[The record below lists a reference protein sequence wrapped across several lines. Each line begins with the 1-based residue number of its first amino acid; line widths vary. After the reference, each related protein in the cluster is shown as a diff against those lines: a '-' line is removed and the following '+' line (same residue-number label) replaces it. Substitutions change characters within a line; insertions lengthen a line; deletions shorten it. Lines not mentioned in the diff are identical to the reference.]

1 MPDQDL
7 IDNVKLAKGGK
18 QMHFVL
24 IEANATHGK
33 LILSKTKIAPAL
45 VTLAKKQCGGNTTI
59 QGTCIGHDGGLTFE
73 TERPA
78 PQTAKELAH
87 HLIKTEAGM
96 QIECDFTVPSQD
108 GSTQTGTTTTPPQQ
122 GSTPPNRPQP
132 QIPPRQQT
140 TTTQTGTQPE
150 QQHTVSQEVAEL
162 FNGLKD
168 RVMAV
173 GEWMKHVKVER
184 PDVYQRVEGSFR
196 ESAEHLKGHRFQECE
211 TILAKLE
218 QIVEKFNSQ
227 VQHTT
232 NTGNQPQTPPT
243 QSQTPPQDTGVQ
255 QQDTTNV
262 QTPPQDTG
270 GQTGPV
276 LGRPRGGSLPPTP
289 PPRQRAQTMT
299 GNIPD
304 TPATRANN
312 NFNNAKRQ
320 VETFKGNRNAGY
332 STVQGRQKIETLKN
346 EMLTLVNGELDSED
360 DIKRKGLLFDSID
373 ANYKKNVMAVVKQT
387 MQAVQPHLEDPTQNP
402 SEPITALDEGM
413 AALAKARLHYADV
426 KGITDR
432 KHLEQRQKKVE
443 AIDSHLAE
451 MKKIAD
457 KFRGVLKVKMQ
468 PVLDMLTAAS
478 DLKDKDLVAYQ
489 QAMKDFGKELNQ
501 DEDLRKGFFQTV
513 GPEHSDLLLDAI
525 EDQEITARDK
535 LCRELAVS
543 RAGDSAFMDVICERA
558 VKREG
563 AKATDKG
570 TFFRGTSLASKL
582 TAIYASNSPGGKAFC
597 GRVNDTVAE
606 KFKGK
611 GPMEIDKNKD
621 DKLTDKDIQKNI
633 QSQNQMLGSLIDDLF
648 SDPSSVPPEIAK
660 IAKTYYD
667 EAMRVGGNDDDFATT
682 QIGGF
687 VMLRMLSVSIADNAA
702 RRTNDQKS
710 ESDKKKFAKDQRLA
724 TLQTKILQNMS
735 NGVEFGEKES
745 YMVPFNNQIKVQNGG
760 YTPLTQKMR
769 GFMKGIVTNAPN

>member
-96 QIECDFTVPSQD
+96 QIECDFTVPSQQ
-108 GSTQTGTTTTPPQQ
+108 GVSGTGTTTTPPQQ
-122 GSTPPNRPQP
+122 GSTPPNRPVP
-132 QIPPRQQT
+132 QTTQQQT
-140 TTTQTGTQPE
+140 STTSGTQ
-150 QQHTVSQEVAEL
+150 QQPSQEDVQT
-162 FNGLKD
+162 FNSLKE
-168 RVMAV
+168 RLKVIA
-173 GEWMKHVKVER
+173 EWMNHVKTDR
-184 PDVYQRVEGSFR
+184 PDVTQRMEKAFR
-196 ESAEHLKGHRFQECE
+196 ESAEYLRDHHFNECQ
-211 TILAKLE
+211 TIVGKLE
-218 QIVEKFNSQ
+218 EVIDKFNSQ
-227 VQHTT
+227 VLQKMESGT
-232 NTGNQPQTPPT
+232 QPQTTGT
-243 QSQTPPQDTGVQ
+243 QPQTTGTQPPPQQQPQSTG
-255 QQDTTNV
+255 N
-262 QTPPQDTG
+262 TG

-276 LGRPRGGSLPPTP
+276 LGRGRSSSIPPTP

-299 GNIPD
+299 GNVPD
-304 TPATRANN
+304 TPAKRAND
-312 NFNNAKRQ
+312 NFNNAKQQ

-332 STVQGRQKIETLKN
+332 ATNEGRQKVETLKN
-346 EMLTLVNGELDSED
+346 EMLELVSGELDSED

-402 SEPITALDEGM
+402 SEPIAALDEGM

-432 KHLEQRQKKVE
+432 KHLEQRQRKVE
-443 AIDSHLAE
+443 AIDSHIAE

-457 KFRGVLKVKMQ
+457 KFRAVLKLKMQ
-468 PVLDMLTAAS
+468 PVLDMLQSAN
-478 DLKDKDLVAYQ
+478 DLKDKDHGAYA
-489 QAMKDFGKELNQ
+489 QAMKDFGKELEW

-513 GPEHSDLLLDAI
+513 GSEHAETLIDII
-525 EDQEITARDK
+525 EDQDINARDK
-535 LCRELAVS
+535 LARELAIS
-543 RAGDSAFMDVICERA
+543 RAGNSEFMDVMCERA
-558 VKREG
+558 VKHEG

-582 TAIYASNSPGGKAFC
+582 TAIYAANSPGGKAFC
-597 GRVNDTVAE
+597 AKVNDTVAE

-611 GPMEIDKNKD
+611 GPM
-621 DKLTDKDIQKNI
+621 
-633 QSQNQMLGSLIDDLF
+633 
-648 SDPSSVPPEIAK
+648 
-660 IAKTYYD
+660 
-667 EAMRVGGNDDDFATT
+667 
-682 QIGGF
+682 
-687 VMLRMLSVSIADNAA
+687 
-702 RRTNDQKS
+702 
-710 ESDKKKFAKDQRLA
+710 
-724 TLQTKILQNMS
+724 
-735 NGVEFGEKES
+735 
-745 YMVPFNNQIKVQNGG
+745 
-760 YTPLTQKMR
+760 
-769 GFMKGIVTNAPN
+769 